1 MGYVQFRGTDWGS
14 AFGDGVMKG
23 IAIGNQYR
31 QSKAQY
37 DYQNAIEGADAD
49 YSKAMEAAGGDK
61 DKIAAAE
68 KARDAAYNKAII
80 QNHAYLGNAEKA
92 NQAYIDG
99 KESSFLSENWN
110 PPQAMNV
117 SNLAP
122 SSSFASGDGQVAVA
136 SNGPTQGV
144 IPASQPQQGM
154 PTTAKGTVA
163 VGKNPVAQAPQQA
176 SQAAPQY
183 DTKGAEAYK
192 AELMAGYQKDPTAA
206 NNAILKQINADPLRK
221 SRGVSYSLTD
231 SGQYQAFQNG
241 KPMGNPENL
250 PDGLLNSMVGN
261 YFDDEVAARYGTPEN
276 PIAAGG
282 VGGVGPTEPA
292 RGNGGQTEQPQQGM
306 SIRSDAKSNNEQP
319 AQAQQ
324 RQPAQPQQGMNLHPE
339 QIMQQQRPAG
349 YMNAREYMV
358 QREMRMA
365 QLEDAFI
372 KRFGRMPTKLDRNK
386 LAEVLSNEETLW
398 GNVQRENYN
407 NRHLAETSRHN
418 LVSERYKA
426 EEVRERARANDIKEL
441 WYAGKLGGTGKT
453 SKTAEKYD
461 LGEPN
466 EDGSIPILG
475 ADKLPTGQA
484 LSELRVGNDRVAIYH
499 PDGMAKAMVSKVY
512 KEMTDRYGS
521 PWNKGNQTYWIINK
535 DMPPCSFVDATKL
548 VKSERYPGLKEV
560 GKKTSSGK
568 KEEPKA
574 DKKEGPKKEDPV
586 LFGQPRRATTAERGV
601 KAVYDAVTAPP
612 RHWKSNEV
620 PKDRKKTATTERAP
634 SRLERA
640 FTH

>member
-1 MGYVQFRGTDWGS
+1 MGYVQFKGTDWS
-14 AFGDGVMKG
+14 ESFGQGALRGMQ
-23 IAIGNQYR
+23 IGNQFR

-49 YSKAMEAAGGDK
+49 YSKAVEAAGGDK

-92 NQAYIDG
+92 NQAYLDG

-110 PPQAMNV
+110 PPQAMSV

-122 SSSFASGDGQVAVA
+122 SSSFANGDGQVAVA

-144 IPASQPQQGM
+144 VPASQSQQGM
-154 PTTAKGTVA
+154 PTTSSGTVA
-163 VGKNPVAQAPQQA
+163 VGKNPVAQAPASQQA
-176 SQAAPQY
+176 PQQAPQQAATPQY
-183 DTKGAEAYK
+183 DAKGAEAYK
-192 AELMAGYQKDPTAA
+192 NELLAAYKKDPSSRTKALIDKY
-206 NNAILKQINADPLRK
+206 NSDFWRK
-221 SRGVSYSLTD
+221 DQGESIGLTEN
-231 SGQYQAFQNG
+231 GQFQMFKNG
-241 KPMGNPENL
+241 KPAGSPFQL
-250 PDGLLNSMVGN
+250 PSETVNRMVGLSI
-261 YFDDEVAARYGTPEN
+261 DDDVAARYGTQEKPL
-276 PIAAGG
+276 AAGG
-282 VGGVGPTEPA
+282 AGRVGPTEPA
-292 RGNGGQTEQPQQGM
+292 RGNGGQKEQPQQGM
-306 SIRSDAKSNNEQP
+306 DLRSDAKNSNVQP
-319 AQAQQ
+319 AQS
-324 RQPAQPQQGMNLHPE
+324 QQGMTLRPE
-339 QIMQQQRPAG
+339 QVMQQQRPAG

-398 GNVQRENYN
+398 SNVHRENYN
-407 NRHLAETSRHN
+407 DRHLAETSRHN

-441 WYAGKLGGTGKT
+441 WYAGKLGGTGKNG
-453 SKTAEKYD
+453 KAEEKYD

-466 EDGSIPILG
+466 EDGSIPVIG
-475 ADKLPTGQA
+475 PNKLPTGQA

-512 KEMTDRYGS
+512 KEMTERYGS

-560 GKKTSSGK
+560 GNNGKSGGTGK
-568 KEEPKA
+568 KEAPKA
-574 DKKEGPKKEDPV
+574 DKKSSTRTNKPI
-586 LFGQPRRATTAERGV
+586 GV
-601 KAVYDAVTAPP
+601 
-612 RHWKSNEV
+612 NE
-620 PKDRKKTATTERAP
+620 ATTEP
-634 SRLERA
+634 SQKWERKKA
-640 FTH
+640 TQPARPIGVNEATTEPSQKWERKKATQPPRPIGHS